1 MAHIDVLTARP
12 IGTVD
17 RRIFG
22 SVAEHLGR
30 CVQGGLIA
38 EEPPAGFRADVLA
51 AVRDLG
57 VTNVRWPLGAAPGGE
72 EPGRFGT
79 GDFLAGSRDAAGLT
93 CASDARSATASAG
106 RLVISTV
113 TLRSVSQRLI
123 SASSSTVQTIA
134 LIPAR

>member
-1 MAHIDVLTARP
+1 VAYIDVLIARP

-22 SVAEHLGR
+22 GVAEHLGR
-30 CVQGGLIA
+30 CVQGGLIT

-57 VTNVRWPLGAAPGGE
+57 VTNVRWPLDAAPGGE

-79 GDFLAGSRDAAGLT
+79 GDFLAWCAVAAVEPVLGLNMDT
-93 CASDARSATASAG
+93 GTLDEALAWVEYWCATRRCCCG
-106 RLVISTV
+106 WR
-113 TLRSVSQRLI
+113 
-123 SASSSTVQTIA
+123 
-134 LIPAR
+134 